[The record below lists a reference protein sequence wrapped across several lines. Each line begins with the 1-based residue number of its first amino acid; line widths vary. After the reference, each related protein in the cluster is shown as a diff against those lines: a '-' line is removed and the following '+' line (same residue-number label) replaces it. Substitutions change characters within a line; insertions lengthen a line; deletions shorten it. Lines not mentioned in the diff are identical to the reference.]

1 MKLISRRSVLR
12 GAVTVAIGGT
22 GSVLRAESG
31 YPNNLIKVIVPYP
44 PGGTTDVIAR
54 VFAEA
59 LSKELGQQL
68 VVDNRSGAGGS
79 IGAQIIA
86 TSPPDG
92 YTLGIAN
99 TSTHGTDPAI
109 YKSLRYDPLA
119 NFSFI
124 TKLMNV
130 PGVIAVHPRF
140 PAKNFNEFMRVVR
153 ASPGRYDYA
162 SSGLGG
168 ANHMCMELFKFRTQT
183 SITHIAYR
191 GAGPAI
197 NDVVAGQVPIIWDA
211 LPSSLPYIKAGR
223 LVPIGIVARERS
235 PQLPD
240 VPTFTELGVKDYEPE
255 VWVGIVAP
263 GPLPKDIQE
272 RLYRASMGALKRAD
286 VRKQLEE
293 LGGRV
298 VGNTPEQFVN
308 SVRADIERWKA
319 VAKFANISL
328 D

>member
-12 GAVTVAIGGT
+12 GAVTVSDWWHRKRSAGRIWLSEQADQGDRP
-22 GSVLRAESG
+22 LPAR
-31 YPNNLIKVIVPYP
+31 
-44 PGGTTDVIAR
+44 GTTDVVAR

-68 VVDNRSGAGGS
+68 VVDNRAGAGGS

-86 TSPPDG
+86 TSPLDG

-99 TSTHGTDPAI
+99 TSTHGTDPAV

-191 GAGPAI
+191 GRACHQRRCCRSGAHHLGCAPFQSAI
-197 NDVVAGQVPIIWDA
+197 HKSG
-211 LPSSLPYIKAGR
+211 
-223 LVPIGIVARERS
+223 
-235 PQLPD
+235 
-240 VPTFTELGVKDYEPE
+240 
-255 VWVGIVAP
+255 
-263 GPLPKDIQE
+263 
-272 RLYRASMGALKRAD
+272 
-286 VRKQLEE
+286 
-293 LGGRV
+293 
-298 VGNTPEQFVN
+298 
-308 SVRADIERWKA
+308 
-319 VAKFANISL
+319 
-328 D
+328 